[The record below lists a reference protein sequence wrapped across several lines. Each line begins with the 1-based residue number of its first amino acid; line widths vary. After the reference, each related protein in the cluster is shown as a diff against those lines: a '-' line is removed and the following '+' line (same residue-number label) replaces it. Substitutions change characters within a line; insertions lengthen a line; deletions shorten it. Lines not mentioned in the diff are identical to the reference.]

1 MFSFVGDTVLDP
13 FTGTASTQVAAA
25 AFGRNSVGV
34 EVDPV
39 YFEMATERLRNATGG
54 LLKTVEVHT
63 GTVGP
68 EADADESSANHVI
81 GNGHG

>member
-13 FTGTASTQVAAA
+13 FTGTATTQVAAA

-39 YFEMATERLRNATGG
+39 YFEDALARLRNATGG
-54 LLKTVEVHT
+54 LLKTVGVHADS
-63 GTVGP
+63 VGP
-68 EADADESSANHVI
+68 ERPQAVAV
-81 GNGHG
+81 